1 MSMSKSMLLKFKFMI
16 SMQIPFLH
24 TNKTDGKYKTAM
36 KVTCMFVIQGS
47 SLQFFEFVKCTF

>member
-1 MSMSKSMLLKFKFMI
+1 MSKSMLLKFKFMI